1 MKRSFSES
9 DSDEGE
15 FFGGKEKNSNGVE
28 NESLEASAR
37 KKRRGEIEKKRR
49 DRINSSL
56 AELRK
61 LVPAAL
67 KKQGSTKLEKAEIL
81 QLTVEHL
88 RGLKYGGE
96 YTRGSAMTR
105 AFDERITAHQECM
118 GDGKPCLSAVVD
130 NSETAHLSPMSPA
143 RRQIVNHLNWSTSF
157 FGGHSGVS
165 PPATGLALS
174 TKKIDPELPSASQT
188 LTAFSSNA
196 RDLSKGFEATQ
207 GQRIQDWGLSVAL
220 NYPLMLPLQAPG
232 LANVSHAP
240 FGQAVPL
247 IDWSMALVA
256 KTNFATPFSTPWAP

>member
-1 MKRSFSES
+1 MIKFRISTRRVVNYVYSS
-9 DSDEGE
+9 D
-15 FFGGKEKNSNGVE
+15 
-28 NESLEASAR
+28 
-37 KKRRGEIEKKRR
+37 
-49 DRINSSL
+49 
-56 AELRK
+56 
-61 LVPAAL
+61 
-67 KKQGSTKLEKAEIL
+67 IL
-81 QLTVEHL
+81 PS
-88 RGLKYGGE
+88 
-96 YTRGSAMTR
+96 GSAMTR

-256 KTNFATPFSTPWAP
+256 KTNFATPFSTPWAPWVVVQTQTKACV